1 MTNQDELALGRSGA
15 WTDEETKQLYA
26 LGKAGFSAK
35 AIANAMGRTHQSVAL
50 RISGLQKRHDAET
63 ARARR
68 SWSVEDVSILESMLR
83 EGASYDDIARRL
95 KRTNKGIQQRVAK
108 IRKEKQPQTKTA
120 PKQIFTKP
128 MPQPPEI
135 KPITL
140 TPEQRAWSKPEP
152 QTHRNAA
159 WAAVAVAAGLAG
171 FILGGLAQ

>member
-95 KRTNKGIQQRVAK
+95 KRTNKGIQQRAAK

-135 KPITL
+135 KPINL
-140 TPEQRAWSKPEP
+140 SPAQPAWAKPEP

-159 WAAVAVAAGLAG
+159 WAAVAVAVGLAG

>member
-68 SWSVEDVSILESMLR
+68 SWSVEDVSILENMLR

-108 IRKEKQPQTKTA
+108 MRKEKQPQTKTA

-128 MPQPPEI
+128 MPQPEI
-135 KPITL
+135 KPINLSPTQ
-140 TPEQRAWSKPEP
+140 PAWSKPEP

-159 WAAVAVAAGLAG
+159 WAAVAVAVGLAG

>member
-68 SWSVEDVSILESMLR
+68 SWSVEDVSILESMIR

-108 IRKEKQPQTKTA
+108 LRKEKQPQTTTA

-128 MPQPPEI
+128 MPQPPEL
-135 KPITL
+135 KPINLSPTQ
-140 TPEQRAWSKPEP
+140 PAWSKPEP

>member
-1 MTNQDELALGRSGA
+1 MTNQDELKLAHSGA
-15 WTDEETKQLYA
+15 WTDDEIKRLENMVASGFTNELIAKA
-26 LGKAGFSAK
+26 LGRRLQPVATRVHHLKKRKADE
-35 AIANAMGRTHQSVAL
+35 M
-50 RISGLQKRHDAET
+50 

-68 SWSVEDVSILESMLR
+68 VWTDDEVATLERML
-83 EGASYDDIARRL
+83 EAKASRKEIAVIL
-95 KRTNKGIQQRVAK
+95 KRSVKGIDQRTTKLRKAK
-108 IRKEKQPQTKTA
+108 ATADAKPQ
-120 PKQIFTKP
+120 QIFTKP

-140 TPEQRAWSKPEP
+140 TPAQRAWSKPEP

>member
-1 MTNQDELALGRSGA
+1 MTNQDELTLARTGA
-15 WTDEETKQLYA
+15 WTDEETKQLLA
-26 LGKAGFSAK
+26 WRQAGLSQK
-35 AIANAMGRTHQSVAL
+35 AIANVMGRTNQSVAL
-50 RISGLQKRHDAET
+50 RISGLQKRHAAET

-83 EGASYDDIARRL
+83 EGATYDDIARQL
-95 KRTNKGIQQRVAK
+95 KRTNKGVQQRVAK
-108 IRKEKQPQTKTA
+108 MRKEKQPQTKTA

-140 TPEQRAWSKPEP
+140 TPEQRAWAKPEP

-159 WAAVAVAAGLAG
+159 WAAVAVAVGLAG